1 MALSSVPAHADNDR
15 NDGRSLSRTGLG
27 GIIVISVVVA
37 MLTGIVAGSL
47 AAWVIM
53 GRTQLAPI
61 VATQTPLITY
71 AKESEASAAAVYQA
85 VAPSVV
91 TILVRDDERPG
102 QMGTGTGIIIDEQG
116 HILTNNHVIS
126 DVDRVLVQLLDG
138 RTVFADIIGRD
149 PGTDLAVIR
158 AKFPPG
164 TLNIARFG
172 DSQAVQPGDPVFA
185 IGAPYGLSHSITA
198 GIVSGVGR
206 TYGSQ
211 GRRVGGAIQSDAAIN
226 PGNSGGPLLN
236 AKGEVIGIT
245 TAIQTTS
252 EVFMGVGLSIPSNLV
267 QSLLPRLIR
276 GEDMR
281 RTYLGIFMDT
291 ITPLQAS
298 ARNLDVEQ
306 GVWVLRAMPGGP
318 AQKAGIR
325 GSPSLPSADIITAID
340 GVPVKTAG
348 GLIDYIQTKDVGD
361 TITVT
366 VYRNGETLEIP
377 VTLGAWPQR

>member
-1 MALSSVPAHADNDR
+1 MSSDPAHADNDR

-138 RTVFADIIGRD
+138 STVFADIIGRD
-149 PGTDLAVIR
+149 PGTDLAIIR

-185 IGAPYGLSHSITA
+185 IGAPYGFGHSITA
-198 GIVSGVGR
+198 GIVSAVGR
-206 TYGSQ
+206 VIPGESRQLYGL
-211 GRRVGGAIQSDAAIN
+211 IQSDTEIN

-245 TAIQTTS
+245 TAIQTTT

-267 QSLLPRLIR
+267 QSLLPRLIK

-281 RTYLGIFMDT
+281 RTYFGVRMST
-291 ITPLQAS
+291 ITPREAS
-298 ARNLDVEQ
+298 ARNLDIER
-306 GVWVLRAMPGGP
+306 GVWVSQAMPGGP

-325 GSPSLPSADIITAID
+325 GSRSPPSADIITAID
-340 GVPVKTAG
+340 GVPMKSAG
-348 GLIDYIQTKDVGD
+348 DLIAYLQTKDVGD
-361 TITVT
+361 TVTVT

>member
-267 QSLLPRLIR
+267 QSLLPRLIK

-306 GVWVLRAMPGGP
+306 GVWVLRAVLGGP
-318 AQKAGIR
+318 AQKAGIL
-325 GSPSLPSADIITAID
+325 GSRSLPSADIIMAID

-348 GLIDYIQTKDVGD
+348 GLIDYIQSKDVGD

-377 VTLGAWPQR
+377 VTLGAWPER

>member
-1 MALSSVPAHADNDR
+1 MSSVPVHSDNDR

-53 GRTQLAPI
+53 GRTQSAPI

-71 AKESEASAAAVYQA
+71 AKEAEASAGAVYQA

-91 TILVRDDERPG
+91 TIMVLDEDRPN
-102 QMGTGTGIIIDEQG
+102 QRGTGTGIIIDEQG

-126 DVDRVLVQLLDG
+126 EVDRVLVQLLDG
-138 RTVFADIIGRD
+138 STVFADIIGRD

-236 AKGEVIGIT
+236 ANGEVIGIT

-252 EVFMGVGLSIPSNLV
+252 EVFMGVSLSIPSNLV

-276 GEDMR
+276 GEDIR
-281 RTYLGIFMDT
+281 RTYLGISLGT

-325 GSPSLPSADIITAID
+325 GSRSLPSADIITAID
-340 GVPVKTAG
+340 GVSMKSAG
-348 GLIDYIQTKDVGD
+348 DLIAYIQTKDVGD
-361 TITVT
+361 TVTVT
-366 VYRNGETLEIP
+366 VYRNSETLEIP
-377 VTLGAWPQR
+377 VTLGAWPER

>member
-1 MALSSVPAHADNDR
+1 MSSVPAHADND
-15 NDGRSLSRTGLG
+15 GRSLSLTGLG
-27 GIIVISVVVA
+27 GIIVISVIVA
-37 MLTGIVAGSL
+37 MLTGVVAGSL
-47 AAWVIM
+47 AAWAIM
-53 GRTQLAPI
+53 GRTQSAPI
-61 VATQTPLITY
+61 VAAQTPLITY
-71 AKESEASAAAVYQA
+71 AQEAESSAAAVYQA

-91 TILVRDDERPG
+91 TIMVRDDERPG

-138 RTVFADIIGRD
+138 STVFADIIGRD
-149 PGTDLAVIR
+149 PGTDLAIIR

-185 IGAPYGLSHSITA
+185 IGAPYGLGHSITA
-198 GIVSGVGR
+198 GIVSAVGR

-236 AKGEVIGIT
+236 ANGEVIGIT

-252 EVFMGVGLSIPSNLV
+252 QVFMGVGLSIPSNLV

-276 GEDMR
+276 GEEIR
-281 RTYLGIFMDT
+281 RTYLGISLDT

-306 GVWVLRAMPGGP
+306 GVWVLRAVLGGP
-318 AQKAGIR
+318 AQKAGIL
-325 GSPSLPSADIITAID
+325 GSRYLTSADIITAID
-340 GVPVKTAG
+340 GVSMKSAG
-348 GLIDYIQTKDVGD
+348 DLIAYIQTKDVGD
-361 TITVT
+361 TVTVT

-377 VTLGAWPQR
+377 VTLAEWPEN

>member
-1 MALSSVPAHADNDR
+1 MALSSDPAHADNDR

-53 GRTQLAPI
+53 GRTQSAPI
-61 VATQTPLITY
+61 VATQTPLISY
-71 AKESEASAAAVYQA
+71 AQEAKASAAAVYQA

-267 QSLLPRLIR
+267 QSLLPRLIK

-281 RTYLGIFMDT
+281 RTYLGVRHGLLLHREK
-291 ITPLQAS
+291 P
-298 ARNLDVEQ
+298 
-306 GVWVLRAMPGGP
+306 
-318 AQKAGIR
+318 
-325 GSPSLPSADIITAID
+325 
-340 GVPVKTAG
+340 VP
-348 GLIDYIQTKDVGD
+348 
-361 TITVT
+361 
-366 VYRNGETLEIP
+366 ETLTLSRACGYCKLCRAAPHRRP
-377 VTLGAWPQR
+377 VFAALLPCLVPTS